1 MLMPRLA
8 TPSGRTKKAQ
18 QTHRMARAHSDAP
31 SGAGGRLLLAQLDGI
46 QEQPGPSARSR
57 LAALTP
63 PKLSGMMA
71 IDRSQWGL
79 W

>member
-1 MLMPRLA
+1 MR
-8 TPSGRTKKAQ
+8 RQ
-18 QTHRMARAHSDAP
+18 VQV
-31 SGAGGRLLLAQLDGI
+31 AGYCLPALGI
-46 QEQPGPSARSR
+46 QEHPGLSARSR
-57 LAALTP
+57 LPALTP

>member
-1 MLMPRLA
+1 MLRPRLA

-18 QTHRMARAHSDAP
+18 QTRRMARAHSDAP
-31 SGAGGRLLLAQLDGI
+31 PGPGDRLLFAQLDGI
-46 QEQPGPSARSR
+46 QEEPGPCARSR
-57 LAALTP
+57 LAVLTP

>member
-1 MLMPRLA
+1 MA
-8 TPSGRTKKAQ
+8 ASHAQ
-18 QTHRMARAHSDAP
+18 TE
-31 SGAGGRLLLAQLDGI
+31 GI
-46 QEQPGPSARSR
+46 QELRALPPGR

-79 W
+79 WARFWGVGFT